1 MGLNCLEVFF
11 QFGCKIKGVFMT
23 SYLLPARIGVVEI
36 LLRFGIDNFS
46 LSGNCTYLRLI
57 VKIFISTIKLI
68 SEVLIYLLDVLFS
81 NYSIRIQNVS

>member
-1 MGLNCLEVFF
+1 
-11 QFGCKIKGVFMT
+11 MT

-36 LLRFGIDNFS
+36 LSRFGIDSFS

-68 SEVLIYLLDVLFS
+68 SEVLVYLLDVLF
-81 NYSIRIQNVS
+81 YFQIIRYEFKMYFSR

>member
-1 MGLNCLEVFF
+1 
-11 QFGCKIKGVFMT
+11 MT

-36 LLRFGIDNFS
+36 LSRFDIDNFS
-46 LSGNCTYLRLI
+46 LSGNWTYLRLI

>member
-1 MGLNCLEVFF
+1 
-11 QFGCKIKGVFMT
+11 MT
-23 SYLLPARIGVVEI
+23 SYLLPARISVVEI
-36 LLRFGIDNFS
+36 LSRFDIDNFS

>member
-1 MGLNCLEVFF
+1 
-11 QFGCKIKGVFMT
+11 MT

-36 LLRFGIDNFS
+36 LSRFGIDNFS
-46 LSGNCTYLRLI
+46 LSGNCTYLQLI

-81 NYSIRIQNVS
+81 KYSIRIQNVS